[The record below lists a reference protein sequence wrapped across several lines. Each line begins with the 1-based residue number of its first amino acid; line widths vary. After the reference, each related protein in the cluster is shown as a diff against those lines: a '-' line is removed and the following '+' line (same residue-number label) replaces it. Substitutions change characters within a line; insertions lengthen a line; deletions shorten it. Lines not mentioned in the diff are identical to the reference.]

1 MCLYMD
7 DNEGG
12 TISVLGRVVSVDL
25 GKTDPDDDS
34 NSVTEISPHEPYITV
49 ALPLIKYSVLTA
61 LLISLWTSLLMLKRM
76 YLVLQVYPFE
86 FIMVT

>member
-49 ALPLIKYSVLTA
+49 ALAPNQIFGSHCTVNLSVDEFA
-61 LLISLWTSLLMLKRM
+61 DAQANVSGVASIS
-76 YLVLQVYPFE
+76 
-86 FIMVT
+86 I